1 MPNLF
6 YLFPNLLSFVVSN
19 PLTSQFFF
27 MDHFDEDLL
36 LSLNLQLLQSDV
48 NEMLDSDKDLKEVLN
63 RVLNWI
69 EDESKNDILTSI
81 LLYNKETNQLFTGA
95 APSLPDRYNKVIS
108 GLHTGPVAGSCGTA
122 AFFGKQVIVEDIE
135 TDPLWENYK
144 MYALPEGLH
153 SCWSTPIFG
162 ADKKL
167 LGTFAIYYKE
177 PRKPTEHDLQLID
190 DIVELTAAAIEA
202 REEDFEK
209 IVRK

>member
-1 MPNLF
+1 
-6 YLFPNLLSFVVSN
+6 
-19 PLTSQFFF
+19 

-36 LSLNLQLLQSDV
+36 LSPNLQLLESDV
-48 NEMLDSDKDLKEVLN
+48 NAMLGSDKDLKEILKQI
-63 RVLNWI
+63 LNWI
-69 EDESKNDILTSI
+69 EDESHNNDILTSI
-81 LLYNKETNQLFTGA
+81 LLYNKETQQLFTGA
-95 APSLPDRYNKVIS
+95 APSLPDRYNKLIS
-108 GLHTGPVAGSCGTA
+108 GLTTGPVAGSCGTA

-162 ADKKL
+162 ADKEL

-190 DIVELTAAAIEA
+190 EIVGLTAAAIET

-209 IVRK
+209 IVGQ

>member
-1 MPNLF
+1 ML
-6 YLFPNLLSFVVSN
+6 V
-19 PLTSQFFF
+19 F
-27 MDHFDEDLL
+27 MYHFDEDLL
-36 LSLNLQLLQSDV
+36 LSLNIQLLQSDV
-48 NEMLDSDKDLKEVLN
+48 NAMLDSDKDLKEILDQI
-63 RVLNWI
+63 LHWI

-108 GLHTGPVAGSCGTA
+108 GLNAGPVAGSCGTA
-122 AFFGKQVIVEDIE
+122 AFYGKQVIVEDIE

-144 MYALPEGLH
+144 SYALPEGLH

-162 ADKKL
+162 ADKDV

-190 DIVELTAAAIEA
+190 EIVDLTATAIET
-202 REEDFEK
+202 REEDFKK
-209 IVRK
+209 IVGL

>member
-1 MPNLF
+1 
-6 YLFPNLLSFVVSN
+6 
-19 PLTSQFFF
+19 

-36 LSLNLQLLQSDV
+36 LSLNIQLLQSDV
-48 NEMLDSDKDLKEVLN
+48 KEMLDSEKDLKVVLN
-63 RVLNWI
+63 EILNWI

-108 GLHTGPVAGSCGTA
+108 GLKAGPVAGSCGTA

-144 MYALPEGLH
+144 SYALPEGLH

-162 ADKKL
+162 TDKEL

-190 DIVELTAAAIEA
+190 EIVDLTTAAIET
-202 REEDFEK
+202 RKEDFEK
-209 IVRK
+209 IVGKL

>member
-1 MPNLF
+1 M
-6 YLFPNLLSFVVSN
+6 Y
-19 PLTSQFFF
+19 Q
-27 MDHFDEDLL
+27 FDEDLL

-48 NEMLDSDKDLKEVLN
+48 NAMLDSDKDLKAVLDQI
-63 RVLNWI
+63 LNWI
-69 EDESKNDILTSI
+69 EAESKNDILTSI

-95 APSLPDRYNKVIS
+95 APSLPDQYNRVIS
-108 GLHTGPVAGSCGTA
+108 GLHAGPVAGSCGTA
-122 AFFGKQVIVEDIE
+122 AHFGRQVIVEDIE

-144 MYALPEGLH
+144 SYALPHGLH

-162 ADKKL
+162 AEKEV

-190 DIVELTAAAIEA
+190 EIVDLTAAAIET

-209 IVRK
+209 IVGL